1 MTTAAPA
8 GLAQPRRFTRTDSV
22 WMLIVAV
29 WLAAGAL
36 WWLVPPVNDLG
47 LRHWSNPDSFILL
60 AGLFSLTE
68 IFVVHV
74 QFRRDSHTFS
84 LVEVPMVVGLI
95 FASPNIVVFAL
106 VVGGTF
112 TLGLH
117 RHQPVI
123 KLCFNVGA
131 YALTATLAAI
141 LFFATAPSHVD
152 LDTRTMVAV
161 SVAAMAE
168 AVLAIVL
175 VFVAISISE
184 GSVRLSEL
192 ARCLRFG
199 LVTAGFSTGLGL
211 TAALLLDTRPG
222 AVWLVFVPAAGV
234 HLASWAYTSERRRH
248 EDLEFLYKSTR
259 LLHQSP
265 ELDATVIDLLAQA
278 RDAFRCDVAEILLH
292 PALNDPLERAVVA
305 PGGRVQPFEVVDDP
319 EASTA
324 WFDHIVAH
332 GGPLLANPATAALPV
347 RGYLEARGVREA
359 IVAPLTRDGEIVG
372 VITLADPQSEVTGFD
387 NEDLRLVETLANHVS
402 VALENGHLEQSVERL
417 RLLERRLHHQ
427 AHHDSLTG
435 LANRI
440 MFGERVAE
448 ALVEVD
454 ELAQVAVLFID
465 LDDFKTVN
473 DTLGHSAG
481 DDLLV
486 EAAGRITACLREGD
500 LAARLGGDE
509 FAILLTGPNAATGAK
524 ATARRIVEEL
534 QQPVTLG
541 LQQLPVHASV
551 GVAVGSKGDDGSEL
565 LRNAD
570 TAMYTAKARGK
581 RRVEIYDAAMH
592 DAMVNRYSAT
602 FEIQRAIDEDQFVVL
617 FQPLVDLATR
627 TVRGAEALVRWQ
639 HPTRGLLAPEEF
651 IGIAEECDAILAI
664 DQLVMGKACRWLNHR
679 DLESPGEE
687 LIVTVNLAARELLH
701 PNLPELISATLD
713 EHHILPSRL
722 GVEVTESLAMQDLQA
737 ASDMLTRLEAIGVSI
752 ALDDFGTG
760 YSSLSQ
766 LRDLAVDTVKIAKPF
781 IDGLS
786 VSVEQASFVHAIVK
800 LAQILGKHVVAE
812 GIERPEQAD
821 MLTELGC
828 DTGQGYYFARPLDE
842 RAFDTWLRNW
852 SGLVRRGAH
861 RDNVLTF
868 PASPPE
874 LQPQVETA
882 P

>member
-1 MTTAAPA
+1 MTSPTAP
-8 GLAQPRRFTRTDSV
+8 GVPTRRFSRTDSV
-22 WMLIVAV
+22 WGLIVGV
-29 WLAAGAL
+29 WLAAGLL
-36 WWLVPPVNDLG
+36 WALVPPVNDLG
-47 LRHWSNPDSFILL
+47 LSSWSNPEAFLLL

-68 IFVVHV
+68 VFVVHV

-84 LVEVPMVVGLI
+84 LVEVPLVVGLL

-131 YALTATLAAI
+131 YALTSTVAAI
-141 LFFATAPSHVD
+141 VFFAAADEGVA

-175 VFVAISISE
+175 VFIAISISE

-192 ARCLRFG
+192 AQGLRFG
-199 LVTAGFSTGLGL
+199 IVTAGFSTGLGL

-278 RDAFRCDVAEILLH
+278 RDAFRCDVAEILLY
-292 PALNDPLERAVVA
+292 PAVDDPLERAVVA
-305 PGGRVQPFEVVDDP
+305 PGGRVQPFEIVDDA
-319 EASTA
+319 EVSGA
-324 WFDHIVAH
+324 WFDHIVTQA
-332 GGPLLANPATAALPV
+332 GALLANRVTALPPV
-347 RGYLEARGVREA
+347 STYLDSRGIREA
-359 IVAPLTRDGEIVG
+359 IVAPLTRDGEVVG

-440 MFGERVAE
+440 MFGERVTE
-448 ALVEVD
+448 ALAEVD
-454 ELAQVAVLFID
+454 DFEQVAVLFID

-486 EAAGRITACLREGD
+486 EAAGRITSCLRED
-500 LAARLGGDE
+500 DVAARLGGDE
-509 FAILLTGPNAATGAK
+509 FAILLTGSSAATGAR

-534 QQPVTLG
+534 QRPVTLG

-551 GVAVGSKGDDGSEL
+551 GVAVGSKGDDGAEL

-617 FQPLVDLATR
+617 FQPLVDLSTR

-639 HPTRGLLAPEEF
+639 HPTRGLLGPEEF
-651 IGIAEECDAILAI
+651 IAIAEECDAILAI
-664 DQLVMGKACRWLNHR
+664 DQLVMAKACRWLNHR

-687 LIVTVNLAARELLH
+687 LMVTVNLAARELLH
-701 PNLPELISATLD
+701 PTLPELISATL
-713 EHHILPSRL
+713 EAHQIAPSRL
-722 GVEVTESLAMQDLQA
+722 GVEVTESLAMQDLKA
-737 ASDMLTRLEAIGVSI
+737 ASDMLTRLSAIGVSI

-781 IDGLS
+781 IDGISASL
-786 VSVEQASFVHAIVK
+786 EQASFVHAIVK

-842 RAFDTWLRNW
+842 RAFDNWLRNW
-852 SGLVRRGAH
+852 TGLVRRGAD
-861 RDNVLTF
+861 RDNVLSF
-868 PASPPE
+868 PAHAAG
-874 LQPQVETA
+874 LQPHVETA

>member
-1 MTTAAPA
+1 MWALIAAVWCAA
-8 GLAQPRRFTRTDSV
+8 GL
-22 WMLIVAV
+22 M
-29 WLAAGAL
+29 
-36 WWLVPPVNDLG
+36 WWLIPPSNDLG
-47 LRHWSNPDSFILL
+47 LGRWSQPEAFLLL

-84 LVEVPMVVGLI
+84 LVEVPLVAGLV
-95 FASPNIVVFAL
+95 FAPPGIVVLAL
-106 VVGGTF
+106 IVGGTF

-131 YALTATLAAI
+131 YACTATVAAVI
-141 LFFATAPSHVD
+141 FFRLVPEGAA
-152 LDTRTMVAV
+152 LDSSVMLAV
-161 SVAAMAE
+161 SVAAMSE

-184 GSVRLSEL
+184 GTLRLSEL

-199 LVTAGFSTGLGL
+199 LVTAAFSTGLGL

-278 RDAFRCDVAEILLH
+278 REAFRCDVAEILLH
-292 PALNDPLERAVVA
+292 PSSTDPIERAVVG
-305 PGGRVQPFEVVDDP
+305 PGDHLQRFGLVPRPDDK
-319 EASTA
+319 STA
-324 WFDHIVAH
+324 WFEQVVLR
-332 GGPLLANPATAALPV
+332 GGPMLVDVSTTSAPICA
-347 RGYLEARGVREA
+347 YLEEREIREA
-359 IVAPLTRDGEIVG
+359 IVAPLTRDGRVVG

-435 LANRI
+435 LANRV
-440 MFGERVAE
+440 MFSEQVAQELLE
-448 ALVEVD
+448 AAD
-454 ELAQVAVLFID
+454 GAQVAVLFID

-473 DTLGHSAG
+473 DTLGHAAG

-486 EAAGRITACLREGD
+486 EAASRITSCLRDGD
-500 LAARLGGDE
+500 VAARLGGDE
-509 FAILLTGPNAATGAK
+509 FAILLTGPSAAAGAK
-524 ATARRIVEEL
+524 ATAGRIVDEL
-534 QQPVTLG
+534 RRPVTIG
-541 LQQLPVHASV
+541 FQELPVHASV
-551 GVAVGSKGDDGSEL
+551 GVAIGNKGDDGSEL

-581 RRVEIYDAAMH
+581 RRVEVYDTAMH
-592 DAMVNRYSAT
+592 DAIVSRYSAT

-627 TVRGAEALVRWQ
+627 TIRGAEALVRWQ
-639 HPTRGLLAPEEF
+639 HPTRGLLSPEDF
-651 IGIAEECDAILAI
+651 ISVAEECDAILAI
-664 DQLVMGKACRWLNHR
+664 DQLVLRKSCEWLNHR
-679 DLESPGEE
+679 DSVSKDEE

-701 PNLPELISATLD
+701 PDLPELISATLGSYD
-713 EHHILPSRL
+713 IIPARVGIEI
-722 GVEVTESLAMQDLQA
+722 TESLAMQDLKA
-737 ASDMLTRLEAIGVSI
+737 AVDMLARLEAIGVSI

-786 VSVEQASFVHAIVK
+786 VSEEQAAFVHAIIK

-812 GIERPEQAD
+812 GIERPEQAE
-821 MLTELGC
+821 MLTRLGC

-842 RAFDTWLRNW
+842 HAFDVWLHNW
-852 SGLVRRGAH
+852 TGLVRRGAD
-861 RDNVLTF
+861 RDNVLSF
-868 PASPPE
+868 PAPGPE
-874 LQPQVETA
+874 AGVSGQSVH
-882 P
+882 